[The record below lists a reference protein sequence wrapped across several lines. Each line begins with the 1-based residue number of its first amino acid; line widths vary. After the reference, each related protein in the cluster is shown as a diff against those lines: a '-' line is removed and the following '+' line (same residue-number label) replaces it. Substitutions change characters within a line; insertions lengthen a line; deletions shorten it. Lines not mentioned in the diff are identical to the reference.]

1 MKRKNSKIT
10 SILCLVL
17 AIIMLFS
24 SVVMAS
30 DNNRHNDSADYLAKL
45 NYGLDPEDWITDLP
59 REPSVEIPDDFMPD
73 DSPLEHYYPENMTD
87 SEIDEVI
94 QRIANGENVIFGDG
108 VPMDYSVELSER
120 SSEPLRWKAGKNKTH
135 QWITTRAFAIL
146 ANDKPSVYNWFLS
159 NEKSAAIEYS
169 DWPDDNETSKQNDWH
184 FYNSPTGTNYYWNTN
199 STNTAKSRFTYWYN
213 QAVSAGRNAN
223 WVTAAQ
229 HLGKAIHYLSDIGAP
244 PHTGDRAKQTSSG
257 GYSFDLNQGGY
268 HLVYEI
274 DAQDSRNLYAMS
286 TAGYYI
292 WYTSNTPAS
301 IAGTNAS
308 ISYSYYYAAYHGTPS
323 SRYAAIEWPLKYTQ
337 MDVAGLLYK
346 YYYDVTGRTS

>member
-1 MKRKNSKIT
+1 MKRKNSKTT

-30 DNNRHNDSADYLAKL
+30 DNNRRNDSADYLAKL
-45 NYGLDPEDWITDLP
+45 NYGLDPEDWVTDLP
-59 REPSVEIPDDFMPD
+59 REPSVEIPDDFTPD

-87 SEIDEVI
+87 TEIDEVI

-135 QWITTRAFAIL
+135 QWITTRAFIIL
-146 ANDKPSVYNWFLS
+146 AHDKPSVYNWFMTS
-159 NEKSAAIEYS
+159 ERTAATEYS
-169 DWPDDNETSKQNDWH
+169 DWPDDNETSNFNDWH
-184 FYNSPTGTNYYWNTN
+184 FYHSPSGTNYYRNTK
-199 STNTAKSRFTYWYN
+199 STNTAKSRFAYWYN
-213 QAVSAGRNAN
+213 QAVSAGRNSN

-229 HLGKAIHYLSDIGAP
+229 HLGKSIHYLSDIGAP
-244 PHTGDRAKQTSSG
+244 PHVGDRASYVLGAYVFDPIQGLDHLSYESDAESRRTQYAVSTS
-257 GYSFDLNQGGY
+257 
-268 HLVYEI
+268 VYY
-274 DAQDSRNLYAMS
+274 NWYLYC
-286 TAGYYI
+286 
-292 WYTSNTPAS
+292 TPSEVAT
-301 IAGTNAS
+301 TNAFGT
-308 ISYSYYYAAYHGTPS
+308 YTYYDDAYNGTTS
-323 SRYAAIEWPLKYTQ
+323 ARNAAIEWPLKYAQ